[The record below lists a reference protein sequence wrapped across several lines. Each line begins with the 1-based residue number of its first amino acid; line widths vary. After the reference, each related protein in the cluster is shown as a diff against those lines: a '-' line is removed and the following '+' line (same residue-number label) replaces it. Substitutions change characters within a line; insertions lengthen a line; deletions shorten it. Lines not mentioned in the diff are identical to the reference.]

1 MQMDQRG
8 FIQIRGAR
16 VHNLKNINIDIPL
29 NKLVCL
35 AGPSGSGK
43 TSLAFHTLLTESK
56 RRFVNSF
63 PNSLKFFSDRP
74 SAVDVDSISPV
85 LPVFG
90 LPQINPIVG
99 SRSVVSDIMKL
110 TDSFQNLFHGF
121 SHELCPVH
129 KEELVLSSPA
139 TQLTADGTSKG
150 VGHILVHR
158 QDYSVIMGEDFIP
171 ARSYSAEEQNIHSYD
186 ESDEFWEIFRF
197 KWDQPKSIDKKFAE
211 LKILE
216 AGISLYLFSD
226 NKLERIHFKNHKH
239 CPICFFESKQLA
251 SVNAFSPYSALGA
264 CTHCNGYG
272 ANLVYDDRK
281 LISHDLTINEGGLKF
296 LNYSPFHDEKLAF
309 MQLAKKEKIPLDV
322 PIKTLPKSFFKLLE
336 EGSGKFCGYGEL
348 KRYLESKRYK
358 PAVRIY
364 ISQLKKEEPCS
375 VCETTRLNENIFHYF
390 LKFND
395 QFFSL
400 KDLMKLTVNECFE
413 IFKDQCVDNS
423 TSYQRLCR
431 EVVEKLQTA
440 KDLGLGHLSL
450 LRKVKS
456 ISAGEYQRLLLI
468 KYLSFK
474 GTDSLFILD
483 EPSLGLREGEIRKLI
498 LGLRNILD
506 QGNSVILIDH
516 SELVQSLSDE
526 LIVMGPASGKEGGE
540 ILYHGNP
547 KEFLKKKERIV
558 FNVKKHDNK
567 NLKFIEVKEA
577 GIYGNTFKDIK
588 IPLNRMTWIDGP
600 SGTGKTSLFIKV
612 IGNEISKKIGIP
624 EIDDAE
630 YRIKGLKN
638 YQGIR
643 DVIVVSSDLNRFTSR
658 STIGSMTELASV
670 IRKHFLK
677 LPMVKSM
684 NLKEG
689 HLSSNSELGM
699 CPKCEGKGSI
709 TIEMQYLEDIV
720 LECEECRGLK
730 IKPLYAN
737 LSDGKMT
744 LSEAYSKPIS
754 EVLSRV
760 TLTPKFRRVWDY
772 LKLLN
777 LDYLSLDRPL
787 NSLSGGERQRIYLLN
802 RLLKNITDTLI
813 IFENIS
819 FGLSDRELAHLG
831 TFLNDLSDFDN
842 TILIIDAS
850 PSCGKITDFK
860 LDGEQGFTLTET

>member
-1 MQMDQRG
+1 M
-8 FIQIRGAR
+8 IQIRGAR
-16 VHNLKNINIDIPL
+16 VHNLKNISLDIPL

-63 PNSLKFFSDRP
+63 PNSMKFFADRP
-74 SAVDVDSISPV
+74 SAVDVDSITPV

-110 TDSFQNLFHGF
+110 TDTLQNIFFGF
-121 SHELCPVH
+121 SQELCPIH
-129 KEELVLSSPA
+129 KDVLVTSSPA
-139 TQLTADGTSKG
+139 AQLQELGPSSG
-150 VGHILVHR
+150 VAHLLIHQQDFPLV
-158 QDYSVIMGEDFIP
+158 MGEDFIP
-171 ARSYSAEEQNIHSYD
+171 VRSYSADEQKIASFERQH
-186 ESDEFWEIFRF
+186 EFWELFRF
-197 KWDQPKSIDKKFAE
+197 KWEQVSGINSKFTE
-211 LKILE
+211 LKLLE
-216 AGISLYLFSD
+216 SGVSLYLFSEG
-226 NKLERIHFKNHKH
+226 KLTKLHFKNNKH
-239 CPICFFESKQLA
+239 CPQCSFVSRP
-251 SVNAFSPYSALGA
+251 VNTGSAFSPYSALGA
-264 CTHCNGYG
+264 CTHCSGYG
-272 ANLVYDDRK
+272 ANLVYDDQK
-281 LISHDLTINEGGLKF
+281 LTNLELSINEGGLRF
-296 LNYSPFHDEKLAF
+296 LNYGPFHDEKLAF

-322 PIKTLPKSFFKLLE
+322 PIKTLPKSFFKMLE
-336 EGSGKFCGYGEL
+336 EGAGKFCGYREL

-358 PAVRIY
+358 PNVRIY
-364 ISQLKKEEPCS
+364 ISHLKKEEACS
-375 VCETTRLNENIFHYF
+375 YCETTRLNESIFHYF
-390 LKFND
+390 LKLD
-395 QFFSL
+395 GQFVSL
-400 KDLMKLTVNECFE
+400 KDVMKLSVNDCLELFRG
-413 IFKDQCVDNS
+413 QCVDNS
-423 TSYQRLCR
+423 TSYMRLCS

-474 GTDSLFILD
+474 GTDSLFVLD
-483 EPSLGLREGEIRKLI
+483 EPSLGLRQEEINKLVA
-498 LGLRNILD
+498 GLRNILD

-516 SELVQSLSDE
+516 SQQVQALSDE
-526 LIVMGPASGKEGGE
+526 LIVMGPGSGKEGGE
-540 ILYHGNP
+540 ILYQGEPEPYLVN
-547 KEFLKKKERIV
+547 KEESIFHINKK
-558 FNVKKHDNK
+558 DNK
-567 NLKFIEVKEA
+567 KLKFIEVKEA
-577 GIYGNTFKDIK
+577 SVYGNNFHDIL
-588 IPLNRMTWIDGP
+588 IPLNRLTWIDGP
-600 SGTGKTSLFIKV
+600 SGSGKTSLFIKT
-612 IGNEISKKIGIP
+612 IANEISKRIGLD
-624 EIDDAE
+624 EIDDTQ
-630 YRIKGLKN
+630 YSIKGLKN
-638 YQGIR
+638 FQGLK
-643 DVIVVSSDLNRFTSR
+643 DVIIVSSDLNRFTSR
-658 STIGSMTELASV
+658 STIGSMTELSSV

-699 CPKCEGKGSI
+699 CPKCEGKGAI

-730 IKPLYAN
+730 IKPIYAN
-737 LSDGKMT
+737 LSDGAMT

-754 EVLSRV
+754 EVLARI

-777 LDYLSLDRPL
+777 LDYLSLERPL

-802 RLLKNITDTLI
+802 RLLKNITDSLI

-819 FGLSDRELAHLG
+819 FGLSERELAHLG

-842 TILIIDAS
+842 TILVIDAS
-850 PSCGKITDFK
+850 PSCGKLTDLK
-860 LDGEQGFTLTET
+860 LEGEQGFGLQRS